1 MLSLFWYS
9 AFKGKRKMH
18 PGSIFLLV
26 FLLILASSS
35 LKIARESQRF
45 VVHRLGRFFG
55 LKGPGLLFILPGVDK
70 GTKISVGDR
79 GELLAHELARIRNV
93 DVPVKVVGRVEAGKT
108 VRIQSF
114 TERDA
119 IVAADSDQPREFVCE
134 KCGHINR
141 I

>member
-1 MLSLFWYS
+1 
-9 AFKGKRKMH
+9 MH
-18 PGSIFLLV
+18 TSFIFLWI

-35 LKIARESQRF
+35 IKIARESQRF
-45 VVHRLGRFFG
+45 IVYRLGRFFG
-55 LKGPGLLFILPGVDK
+55 LKGPGLVFIIPAIDK
-70 GTKISVGDR
+70 CTKINVGDR
-79 GELLAHELARIRNV
+79 GELLAQDLARIKNA
-93 DVPVKVVGRVEAGKT
+93 DVPVRVEGRVEIGKT

-119 IVAADSDQPREFVCE
+119 VVVGDSVQTKEFVCE